1 MISLN
6 HRPLVRA
13 LKLATAAVSL
23 GALVHGAAAQAPDD
37 ATPPKSVAFGKT
49 APVTPVA
56 LWMENGKPMVLR
68 GAEAKNAPPSATVI
82 EAVFYNLDGP
92 SYRRVIFPKGARFS
106 PPSNP
111 ASDTILYVLK
121 GRVEVKLGDE
131 AEVTVGPNDAF
142 RERAGTIT
150 RFHALERSELVETS
164 VPSAAP
170 K

>member
-1 MISLN
+1 MIRLN
-6 HRPLVRA
+6 RRPLVRA
-13 LKLATAAVSL
+13 LKLATAAVTL
-23 GALVHGAAAQAPDD
+23 GALVDGAAAQAPDAG
-37 ATPPKSVAFGKT
+37 ATPKFVAFGKT

-56 LWMENGKPMVLR
+56 LWTEDGKPNVLR
-68 GAEAKNAPPSATVI
+68 GPEAKNAPPSATVI
-82 EAVFYNLDGP
+82 ESVFYNLDGP
-92 SYRRVIFPKGARFS
+92 SYRRVIFPKGAHFS

-131 AEVTVGPNDAF
+131 AAVTVGPNDAF

-150 RFHALERSELVETS
+150 KFHALERSELVETS
-164 VPSAAP
+164 IPAAAP